1 MTKNRI
7 YRVEARTFVLV
18 NETRKDR
25 AWKVARDFI
34 QQTSRQP
41 IDFKTTLVNVK

>member
-1 MTKNRI
+1 MNKTKI

-34 QQTSRQP
+34 EKTARQP
-41 IDFKTTLVNVK
+41 IDFKTTLINIK